1 MKTTKFL
8 LASLF
13 VMSMII
19 LPSCLDDDDYDMSL
33 RYPNALV
40 TVKETA
46 DDKLFFQLDDQT
58 TLLPVNINTH
68 PYGGKEVRALV
79 NYKEV
84 DVPSGDFDKAVHVN
98 WIDSIRTKPMA
109 PNLGD
114 QNDEKYGNDPVEIVR
129 DWVTIAEDGY
139 LTLRFRTLWSNMGVT
154 HHVNLIPTNNPENPY
169 EVEFRHDAKGDVGGR
184 MGDGLVAFKLDDLPD
199 TEGETVKL
207 KLIWN
212 AFNGGN
218 SQIILVKNYDNM
230 EIIGKT
236 IDDAA
241 GEAFDKCA
249 KVMGLG
255 YPGGP
260 VVDRLAK
267 MGNSDKYIFSK
278 PRLEGYDYSFSGL
291 KTSFLYFLRDELK
304 QDSDFIEKNKNDLC
318 ASLQKTIVD
327 ILMDK
332 LLKASEDLGIKEVA
346 VAGGVSANSSLRSAF
361 EEYSFKYGWRIHIPK
376 FAYTTDNAAMVA
388 ISGYYKYLDNEF
400 VNHDVAPY
408 ARVLI

>member
-13 VMSMII
+13 VMSMIV

-46 DDKLFFQLDDQT
+46 DDKLFFQLDDQI

-79 NYKEV
+79 NYEEV
-84 DVPSGDFDKAVHVN
+84 NDPSGDFDKAVHVN

-212 AFNGGN
+212 AFNGVTK
-218 SQIILVKNYDNM
+218 SVEFDY
-230 EIIGKT
+230 KT
-236 IDDAA
+236 RTAT
-241 GEAFDKCA
+241 
-249 KVMGLG
+249 
-255 YPGGP
+255 PGTNAIAEQRN
-260 VVDRLAK
+260 V
-267 MGNSDKYIFSK
+267 
-278 PRLEGYDYSFSGL
+278 
-291 KTSFLYFLRDELK
+291 
-304 QDSDFIEKNKNDLC
+304 
-318 ASLQKTIVD
+318 
-327 ILMDK
+327 
-332 LLKASEDLGIKEVA
+332 
-346 VAGGVSANSSLRSAF
+346 
-361 EEYSFKYGWRIHIPK
+361 IPL
-376 FAYTTDNAAMVA
+376 N
-388 ISGYYKYLDNEF
+388 
-400 VNHDVAPY
+400 
-408 ARVLI
+408 